1 MRHWSHGGPSDLSNG
16 VLLCT
21 RCHHRIHDDGWT
33 VTATTTE
40 VWFTPPASID
50 PQRTPRRGGK
60 TALQVDLPP
69 RTPATASPPG

>member
-21 RCHHRIHDDGWT
+21 RCHHRIHDDGWQ
-33 VTATTTE
+33 VHATPTE

-50 PQRTPRRGGK
+50 PKRTPRPGGK
-60 TALQVDLPP
+60 TALHVDLPP
-69 RTPATASPPG
+69 RTPTTANPPH